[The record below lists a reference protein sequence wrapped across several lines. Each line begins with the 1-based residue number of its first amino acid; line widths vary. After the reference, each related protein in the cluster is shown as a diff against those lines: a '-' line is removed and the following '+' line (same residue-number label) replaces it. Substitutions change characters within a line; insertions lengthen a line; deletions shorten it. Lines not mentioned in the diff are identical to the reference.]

1 MAVEKTLSI
10 LKPDATSRN
19 ITGKINA
26 LIEDHGLDYYCT
38 EKNKINRRKCR

>member
-19 ITGKINA
+19 ITGKINS
-26 LIEDHGLDYYCT
+26 LIEDHGLVIIY
-38 EKNKINRRKCR
+38 KRIQINRRKCG